1 MSGNQHDDCPHCNSR
16 LLKWSNPDGTTWGDG
31 IQLVCFNDECP
42 YFVNGW
48 KHMRDNYNQS
58 VSYRYRFNPDTGESG
73 PLPVWSE
80 TALRHLIVE

>member
-1 MSGNQHDDCPHCNSR
+1 MSGNQRDECPHCSSK

-48 KHMRDNYNQS
+48 KHMRDNFNQN